1 MKKSEIFRK
10 FLKTNPEKFRK
21 ELGDNPENSGNFEGP
36 VPELP
41 RRILGPI
48 LQTPEEFQSISG
60 GFWEGVLPFHGFQSV
75 ELSSSVS

>member
-60 GFWEGVLPFHGFQSV
+60 GFWKGVLPIDGFQSV
-75 ELSSSVS
+75 NIKLWD